1 MLWLSVVRVA
11 EVNWFSCVG
20 SVSREVHRSTRPSV
34 AYTVVAASPRVD
46 ETIPWLWWGSG

>member
-20 SVSREVHRSTRPSV
+20 SVSREAHRSTRPSV
-34 AYTVVAASPRVD
+34 AYTVVADSPRVD
-46 ETIPWLWWGSG
+46 DTVPWLWCGSG